1 MDEGILDSFMHY
13 AGILLT
19 VSSVVS
25 LISPYFS
32 RIIRKMKYEK
42 TETIA
47 NIKFDNIKIEL
58 QETEEY
64 RYIFTTDENSFAN
77 AVSYV
82 ENI

>member
-25 LISPYFS
+25 LIGPYFS
-32 RIIRKMKYEK
+32 NIIRKMKYEK

-47 NIKFDNIKIEL
+47 NIKFEADN
-58 QETEEY
+58 
-64 RYIFTTDENSFAN
+64 TD
-77 AVSYV
+77 YV
-82 ENI
+82 VNFNINKCKWILTGGSDT